1 MSSGTP
7 TGSRILGTTTYSQF
21 WILFGELL
29 VALVILMGP
38 AQADFIID
46 DTNSTVDYV
55 GVWFRDD
62 ASILNASE
70 LFDGTV

>member
-1 MSSGTP
+1 M
-7 TGSRILGTTTYSQF
+7 
-21 WILFGELL
+21 
-29 VALVILMGP
+29 ALVILMGP
-38 AQADFIID
+38 AQADFVID